1 MMAFGEWVIL
11 ESEETKTDSGI
22 ITNKSQCLK
31 VVGIGQECPASIKD
45 ALLGKD
51 VVYRDN
57 ASAYPIENYI
67 ALNWRDILYI
77 RRD

>member
-1 MMAFGEWVIL
+1 MKAFGEWVIL

-67 ALNWRDILYI
+67 VVHWKDILY

>member
-1 MMAFGEWVIL
+1 MKAFGEWVIL
-11 ESEETKTDSGI
+11 ESKETKTDSGI

-31 VVGIGQECPASIKD
+31 VIAIGSECPESVKD
-45 ALLGKD
+45 LLGHK
-51 VVYRDN
+51 VVFRDN

-67 ALNWRDILYI
+67 AINWRDLLYM

>member
-1 MMAFGEWVIL
+1 MKAFGEWVIL

-31 VVGIGQECPASIKD
+31 IAGVGDECPTSIKEMV
-45 ALLGKD
+45 GYN
-51 VVYRDN
+51 VVFRDN

-67 ALNWRDILYI
+67 ALNWRDILYM